1 MADEHDDIEVTSDT
15 TIAVAPVKKKLKL
28 DKPPDSC
35 VKTAYHPSGPKFL
48 NTKLWKNFKD
58 LKECKQERSIN
69 DEKEAATSFHGG
81 LITKHFIPPLLP
93 PWVNDIQEYREYIEF
108 ISRGSYALPHR
119 TKTADLHDEAA
130 SEIVEKIRASALRAS
145 SISLTTDSNAIDPKA
160 GGSST
165 TDLVQLFRTITSTI
179 RNSSQRL
186 EFLKK
191 MQREKMKS
199 DKEMIELLDDD
210 VLPADVEAKYDHTI
224 ALTVIKDIVTR
235 WKLHLLHV
243 GALHDTGAIYKRAY
257 ANAGPPSSW
266 NLEVQSWN
274 HDPSEVYE
282 CYLLLKSGFL
292 TRFDPLSH
300 LLTDAALV
308 HPGHK
313 NLSRLTVAQ
322 KAQAHARFI
331 EELYT
336 IAGISDNAPANVQ
349 LMAEDDTAMI
359 ALDGFFD
366 FDKHDA
372 ERLTADP
379 AAMRIISK
387 EMVDDEFRRYLAAES
402 TNWRVNNVMEWW
414 STNEGHFPNI
424 AKMAL

>member
-1 MADEHDDIEVTSDT
+1 
-15 TIAVAPVKKKLKL
+15 
-28 DKPPDSC
+28 
-35 VKTAYHPSGPKFL
+35 
-48 NTKLWKNFKD
+48 
-58 LKECKQERSIN
+58 
-69 DEKEAATSFHGG
+69 
-81 LITKHFIPPLLP
+81 
-93 PWVNDIQEYREYIEF
+93 
-108 ISRGSYALPHR
+108 
-119 TKTADLHDEAA
+119 
-130 SEIVEKIRASALRAS
+130 
-145 SISLTTDSNAIDPKA
+145 
-160 GGSST
+160 
-165 TDLVQLFRTITSTI
+165 
-179 RNSSQRL
+179 
-186 EFLKK
+186 
-191 MQREKMKS
+191 MKS

-224 ALTVIKDIVTR
+224 ALTIIKDIVTR
-235 WKLHLLHV
+235 WNSTYYMLERCMTLEPFIKEVCREFNMKPVPSTQEWEAASKLCKLLKPFREMSV
-243 GALHDTGAIYKRAY
+243 FFEGEKYPTLCSISRLITTLNSAY

-266 NLEVQSWN
+266 NLEVQNWN
-274 HDPSEVYE
+274 HLPSEVYE

-300 LLTDAALV
+300 LLTDTALV

-313 NLSRLTVAQ
+313 NLSWLTVAQ
-322 KAQAHARFI
+322 KAQAHARFK

-359 ALDGFFD
+359 ALDAFFD

-379 AAMRIISK
+379 AAMLITSK

-424 AKMAL
+424 AKMALKYLGIPASSTPSERVFLQLKIILDRKRWRMDADRLERILLLRCNKNFST